1 MISAVTEGSSRFRK
15 VRSLQI
21 CTYLE
26 FLTNNLEMNSL
37 ASSVM
42 TSKLSSSKSHSTA
55 VTFARVSL
63 SSSPSSGDRP
73 LSLDGEKNSVLH
85 TCQQLVSERLCA
97 R

>member
-1 MISAVTEGSSRFRK
+1 MISAVTEGSSSFRK
-15 VRSLQI
+15 VRSLRI

-26 FLTNNLEMNSL
+26 FLTNNLDMNSL

-55 VTFARVSL
+55 VTFASVSL

-73 LSLDGEKNSVLH
+73 LSLDGKKNSILH
-85 TCQQLVSERLCA
+85 TCRQLVSERLCVQ
-97 R
+97 

>member
-1 MISAVTEGSSRFRK
+1 MISAVSEDSSSFFN
-15 VRSLQI
+15 VEV
-21 CTYLE
+21 CAYLE

-73 LSLDGEKNSVLH
+73 LSLGGEKNSVLH
-85 TCQQLVSERLCA
+85 TCRQLVSERL
-97 R
+97 